1 MAITEVW
8 DIQPIEARRGA
19 AVAVGSPNAWMGDY
33 SPGRVG
39 LVFTTIQR
47 VTPPIPARG
56 MGTLALAGTAQ
67 GVGGIIPIERI
78 AHMSTES
85 RWDQLGNPTVEVML
99 DAIAARD
106 ERAATAARAVWDI
119 LQRHTPH
126 ERDEWREQMSTAVL
140 SYRGVFGRSR
150 IYAIAV
156 QRLIE
161 LTGWQA

>member
-1 MAITEVW
+1 
-8 DIQPIEARRGA
+8 
-19 AVAVGSPNAWMGDY
+19 
-33 SPGRVG
+33 
-39 LVFTTIQR
+39 
-47 VTPPIPARG
+47 
-56 MGTLALAGTAQ
+56 
-67 GVGGIIPIERI
+67 
-78 AHMSTES
+78 MSTES